1 MTACPHC
8 KNILACGC
16 MTCLTYPSYVPRL
29 VMIPK
34 WATCPLCGFTAEV
47 DLQIDFTDDIE
58 EENAVAFHGSTES

>member
-16 MTCLTYPSYVPRL
+16 MNCVTYSGYVPRL

-34 WATCPLCGFTAEV
+34 WATCPLCFFTAEI
-47 DLQIDFTDDIE
+47 DLQIDFTDDAQE
-58 EENAVAFHGSTES
+58 EDAFAFPYRPES